1 MADVVSD
8 KERHRVVMTA
18 IIYRKEG
25 DIYKYLITKRAPT
38 KKVFPNL
45 WTVPGGGLEPSDYE
59 NKPKTTNDAWYFALE
74 DALRREV
81 REEVGLEIGK
91 PKYLLD
97 LVFIRPD
104 NVPVLTL
111 SYYAPYV
118 AGDVKLEE
126 GDLVEHKWINSSEVK
141 GYEFISGIDAEIKMT
156 DEILNGNSNPEL
168 KI

>member
-18 IIYRKEG
+18 IIYRKESEG
-25 DIYKYLITKRAPT
+25 YKYLIAKRAPT

-45 WTVPGGGLEPSDYE
+45 WTVPGGGLDPSDYE
-59 NKPKTTNDAWYFALE
+59 NKPKTTEDAWYFVLE

-81 REEVGLEIGK
+81 KEEVGLEIGK

-104 NVPVLTL
+104 NIPVLTL

-118 AGDVKLEE
+118 SGEVELEE
-126 GDLVEHKWINSSEVK
+126 GDLTEHKWITVVEVK
-141 GYEFISGIDAEIKMT
+141 DYEFISGIDAEIKMA
-156 DEILNGNSNPEL
+156 DEILNGNPNPKL